1 MHYTGYFPDGKQFDS
16 SYNWGE
22 PYAFTLGAGQV
33 IKGWD
38 QVNFVIRYNL
48 YPKPSSFATKTSR
61 LVQGLIDMCI
71 GEQRKLTIPSDL
83 AYGDSGLGDIIPGGA
98 TLIFDVELVEIID
111 TM

>member
-38 QVNFVIRYNL
+38 QVNFVI
-48 YPKPSSFATKTSR
+48 T
-61 LVQGLIDMCI
+61 
-71 GEQRKLTIPSDL
+71 
-83 AYGDSGLGDIIPGGA
+83 
-98 TLIFDVELVEIID
+98 
-111 TM
+111 

>member
-22 PYAFTLGAGQV
+22 PYAFTLGADQV

-38 QVNFVIRYNL
+38 QVNFVIPRAFI
-48 YPKPSSFATKTSR
+48 SSH
-61 LVQGLIDMCI
+61 LVKGLIDMCI